1 LNYSPA
7 SKGQTQNAAGR
18 ISAGEQS
25 MPVYEGVHAHPDGDS
40 TVARFAATAAE
51 YGFDGVVVRNHSD
64 ATADHDTGERTPSSE
79 PSFADAYENPE
90 RIAEEYGVDM
100 VDAIEVRADNPEV
113 ATGHIGNYRPK
124 HTILALHGG
133 TNALNR
139 FAVESDR
146 VDVLAHPMANRG
158 DFNHVL
164 AKAAVEHE
172 VRVEF
177 DLARV
182 LRADGGPR
190 VQALSDLRKLRELVE
205 KYDVPYLVSANPT
218 SHLQLRAPR
227 ELAAVGE
234 TIGFTAD
241 QIRQGLAEWG
251 VLAERNR
258 ERTSDEF
265 IAPGVK
271 RGRYEEDA

>member
-1 LNYSPA
+1 MPA
-7 SKGQTQNAAGR
+7 
-18 ISAGEQS
+18 
-25 MPVYEGVHAHPDGDS
+25 YEGVHAHPDGDS

-51 YGFDGVVVRNHSD
+51 YGLDGVVVRNHSD
-64 ATADHDTGERTPSSE
+64 ATVDYDTGGQITSSE
-79 PSFADAYENPE
+79 PSFADAYEDRE
-90 RIAEEYGVDM
+90 RIGDEYGVD
-100 VDAIEVRADNPEV
+100 VVEAIEVRAENPEV
-113 ATGHIGNYRPK
+113 ATGHVGNYRPK

-146 VDVLAHPMANRG
+146 VDVLAHPMCERG

-164 AKAAVEHE
+164 AKAAVEHD

-182 LRADGGPR
+182 LRDDGGPR

-205 KYDVPYLVSANPT
+205 KYDVPYVVSANPT

-227 ELAAVGE
+227 ELVAVGE
-234 TIGFTAD
+234 TVGFTED
-241 QIRQGLAEWG
+241 QIRHGLAEWAL
-251 VLAERNR
+251 LAERNR
-258 ERTSDEF
+258 ERMSDAF

-271 RGRYEEDA
+271 RGRYEEES